1 MSAFSVS
8 MEWKFFCNFALS
20 NSINMELY
28 HEILPCN
35 LSNTQN
41 FYFEFWKTFNLQS
54 SLHTE
59 FNKEFTIKRKNSIR
73 GYEDFS
79 IGRDF
84 HIVVKINLKQSK
96 AILGIYF
103 NNIGTYKRYY
113 NIYRNN
119 IENQIPY
126 KIDWSLWKTK
136 GSAYINES
144 FNIEDKNQWTQTMD
158 WLLNNAVLMKKVF
171 CLFD

>member
-1 MSAFSVS
+1 
-8 MEWKFFCNFALS
+8 
-20 NSINMELY
+20 MELY

-84 HIVVKINLKQSK
+84 HIVVKINLKQ
-96 AILGIYF
+96 
-103 NNIGTYKRYY
+103 
-113 NIYRNN
+113 
-119 IENQIPY
+119 
-126 KIDWSLWKTK
+126 
-136 GSAYINES
+136 
-144 FNIEDKNQWTQTMD
+144 
-158 WLLNNAVLMKKVF
+158 
-171 CLFD
+171 